1 MSHAQ
6 AVAKADDDTI
16 TVKGENESG
25 IYYGIGKNITVK
37 WRGLR
42 DGPECQYVCFTCVVN
57 DCPHTRRIDKYRAEN
72 FA

>member
-1 MSHAQ
+1 MSHALE
-6 AVAKADDDTI
+6 VAATPDDTI

-25 IYYGIGKNITVK
+25 IYYGIGKTITVK

-42 DGPECQYVCFTCVVN
+42 DGPECQYVCLSCRVN
-57 DCPHTRRIDKYRAEN
+57 ECPHTRRIDKYRTEN